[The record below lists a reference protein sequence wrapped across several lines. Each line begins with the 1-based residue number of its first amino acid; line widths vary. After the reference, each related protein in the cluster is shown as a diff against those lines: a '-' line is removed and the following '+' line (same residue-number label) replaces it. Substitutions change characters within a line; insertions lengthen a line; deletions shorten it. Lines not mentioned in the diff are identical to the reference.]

1 MMIKTAGQL
10 FFGLFIFAVSTPTI
24 AQQNT
29 PDTLII
35 NELQSVTVTAYRL
48 ETSELSTP
56 LSMTRIGERQLQTG
70 TQQLALDEALV
81 SIPGVFAQNGTNFA
95 QDIRVSIRGFGARSA
110 FGIRGVKILV
120 DGFPESTPDGT
131 AQVDALDPGSLT
143 GISVIR
149 SGTAGLY
156 GNSSGGSIN
165 FSTMRFLDK
174 EWGEAGVT
182 FGQYGFQKYQL
193 RTGGGKANKF
203 LYSLNG
209 ALTKTDGY
217 RDHSAMK
224 NYLVNGGFLM
234 PIDSTLTLRGVVTYV
249 NSPLA
254 DDPGALTQAQADTVP
269 TSARA
274 SNLNFDTGE
283 SLWQLRLGFGVSKKL
298 KERHRLDGRIYH
310 TERSF
315 LGKIPFDYIEL
326 ERSFTGGSFSYGF
339 KSKTSRI
346 TWEMTVGVD
355 LEHQADDRK
364 RYQNNSGEKGSQ
376 YVNQLETFSSAG
388 FFWVQKIGLNERFSI
403 LPALRFDLNSINIE
417 DRFLQD
423 MRNDSFQQN
432 YQSFNPTIGFSF
444 LAAKNLHFYL
454 NVGSNFET
462 PTILEFTSSGAFSV
476 EYFNYNLKPQSSK
489 SLELGTKF
497 LSADGKIRT
506 EIALFRIWLQDEFVL
521 IQDFIEGGSRYENI
535 GKSSRNGVELSLS
548 RQLDKHFLLN
558 LNYTFSDFKYLE
570 PIGVEDK
577 QTPGIPKNQGG
588 AELQFVQSKGL
599 NFTFGNQFVSSIFAN
614 NSNDTKTDAYLLGY
628 FRAAWKVVNPKI
640 NTDIFAG
647 INNLYN
653 QKYNANIRINGG
665 SNFFEPAPPRNFYAG
680 IKFKF

>member
-1 MMIKTAGQL
+1 MMKKTAGQL
-10 FFGLFIFAVSTPTI
+10 IFGLFIFAASTPSI

-56 LSMTRIGERQLQTG
+56 LSMTRIGERPLQTG

-149 SGTAGLY
+149 SGTGGLY

-193 RTGGGKANKF
+193 RMGGGKANKF
-203 LYSLNG
+203 LYSING

-254 DDPGALTQAQADTVP
+254 DDPGALTQAQADTIP

-283 SLWQLRLGFGVSKKL
+283 SLWQLRLGFGISKKL
-298 KERHRLDGRIYH
+298 NERHSLDGRIYH

-339 KSKTSRI
+339 KSNPGET

-355 LEHQADDRK
+355 LENQVDDRRRYENNNGK
-364 RYQNNSGEKGSQ
+364 RGDQ
-376 YVNQLETFSSAG
+376 YVNQVETYSSVG
-388 FFWVQKIGLNERFSI
+388 IFWVQKIGFGQRFAI
-403 LPALRFDLNSINIE
+403 LPALRYDHNFIAVK
-417 DRFLQD
+417 DRYLLD
-423 MRNDSFQQN
+423 MSNDSFQQN
-432 YQSFNPTIGFSF
+432 YNSFNPTIGFSY
-444 LAAKNLHFYL
+444 LATKNLHFYM

-462 PTILEFTSSGAFSV
+462 PTIQEITSTADFGGAFI
-476 EYFNYNLKPQSSK
+476 NYDLRPQKSK
-489 SLELGTKF
+489 SLELGTKI
-497 LSADGKIRT
+497 LSANGKMRT
-506 EIALFRIWLQDEFVL
+506 EIALFRIWLKDEFVL
-521 IQDFIEGGSRYENI
+521 FQGFEGGSSYSNI
-535 GKSSRNGVELSLS
+535 GKSARNGLELSLS

-570 PIGVEDK
+570 PSGVEDK

-599 NFTFGNQFVSSIFAN
+599 NFTFGNQFVSSIFTN
-614 NSNDTKTDAYLLGY
+614 NSNDIKTDAYLLGY
-628 FRAAWKVVNPKI
+628 FRAAWKLVNPKI
-640 NTDIFAG
+640 NADIFAG